1 MSKKQS
7 QKMWVYKASPPKF
20 TAEAKEKILTKIKEI
35 IAEHPKLSSKVSKI
49 EMRANRIYLYELI
62 EQFEQEGAVYIKPL
76 IDGKY
81 LEYPY
86 ARLTLLDTQDKKCTA
101 DFQRHNNQWMTLY
114 TGTLSE
120 CISSIEDDD
129 AWF

>member
-1 MSKKQS
+1 
-7 QKMWVYKASPPKF
+7 
-20 TAEAKEKILTKIKEI
+20 
-35 IAEHPKLSSKVSKI
+35 
-49 EMRANRIYLYELI
+49 MRANRIYLYEMV
-62 EQFEQEGAVYIKPL
+62 EQINPEGAVYLKPL

-86 ARLTLLDTQDKKCTA
+86 ARLTLLDTQGESCTA
-101 DFQRHNNQWMTLY
+101 DCQRHNNQWMTIY

-120 CISSIEDDD
+120 CIARMEDDD